1 MLRRF
6 RSRQRE
12 WHVVAL
18 FLLCSMVSLL
28 FARSDQNKTG
38 WKAILF
44 FSRTAF
50 SLSFDH
56 LSCRNSDWFW
66 PIHNPQSQNKV

>member
-1 MLRRF
+1 
-6 RSRQRE
+6 
-12 WHVVAL
+12 
-18 FLLCSMVSLL
+18 LL